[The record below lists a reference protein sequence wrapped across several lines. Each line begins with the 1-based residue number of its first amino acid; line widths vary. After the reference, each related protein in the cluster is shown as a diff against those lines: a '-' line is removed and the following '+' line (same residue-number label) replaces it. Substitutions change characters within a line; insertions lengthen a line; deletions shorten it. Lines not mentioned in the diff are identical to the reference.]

1 MRMQIR
7 TLQTPNRG
15 YGAFCPTLTPNPT
28 ANSNGQNVV
37 TGFPGTMPVASPRP
51 PALNDEGLGGPFNQP
66 SSCAPDYIM
75 PTIYVAHENRT
86 LRFPGKLLS
95 DNVMPVPAR
104 NPGRVARNAFAKTR
118 VGGRKVT
125 ASNRPWTQ
133 WPTYGGGSQ

>member
-1 MRMQIR
+1 MRMQVR

-15 YGAFCPTLTPNPT
+15 YGAFCPTLTPNPS
-28 ANSNGQNVV
+28 ANSNGQNIVS
-37 TGFPGTMPVASPRP
+37 GFPGTQAVPSPRP
-51 PALNDEGLGGPFNQP
+51 AALSDGDLGGPFNQP

-75 PTIYVAHENRT
+75 PTIYVAHENPT
-86 LRFPGKLLS
+86 LRFPGRLLS
-95 DNVMPVPAR
+95 DNVLPVPAR

-133 WPTYGGGSQ
+133 WPVYGGGVQ